1 MSNASKAVVTVS
13 MGGRSVRL
21 EDVKD
26 ARVRA
31 GLQSAAQQVD
41 ATLGP
46 VTCAEHGRGAT
57 NVRVHFDKNGAAD
70 LKYDS
75 CCAALG
81 EQIRKVL
88 G

>member
-1 MSNASKAVVTVS
+1 MSGGVKVTVS
-13 MGGRSVRL
+13 MGGKTVRV

-31 GLQSAAQQVD
+31 GLLGAAQQVD

>member
-1 MSNASKAVVTVS
+1 MIDVKVTVS
-13 MGGRSVRL
+13 VGAKTLGVD
-21 EDVKD
+21 EVKD

-31 GLQSAAQQVD
+31 GLQGAAKQVSTALD
-41 ATLGP
+41 GMR
-46 VTCAEHGRGAT
+46 CKEHGRGPT

-81 EQIRKVL
+81 EQITRAL